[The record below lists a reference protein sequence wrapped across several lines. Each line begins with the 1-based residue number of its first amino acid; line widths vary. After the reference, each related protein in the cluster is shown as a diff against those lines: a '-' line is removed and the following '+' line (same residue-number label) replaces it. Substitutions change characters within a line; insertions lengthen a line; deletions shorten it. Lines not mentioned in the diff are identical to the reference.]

1 MNSLLE
7 KDKAYVWHPFTQAAT
22 APTPLEVVKADGPY
36 LELADGSRILDI
48 ISSWW
53 TNLHGHSHP
62 AIAKAIGEQA
72 AKLDHVI
79 FAGCTHPLAVELA
92 ERIIKLVPEGLARV
106 FYSDNGSTSVEV
118 GLKMAFQ
125 YWQNKG
131 HPEKQEF
138 ISLEHAYHGDTI
150 GAMSVGDP
158 SEFVAPFRPLLFD
171 VHHIPTPDR
180 KTSEEACLKK
190 LHDLLQ
196 ERSSTIAAMIVEP
209 MVQGAGGM
217 RIQSSRFLENV
228 AKLCQDHNVLLIADE
243 VMTGFGRTGRM
254 FACEHAGISPD
265 ILCIAKGLTGG
276 VVPLAATIA
285 TEEIFQAFWSDDTH
299 KAFLHG
305 HSFTANPITCAA
317 ALASLDLVESN
328 DILSQ
333 VATIS
338 QVYEE
343 RLPQLSKH
351 PKVEEVRWLGC
362 IGVVELKPATS
373 EGGYYDT
380 VGIRLKEE
388 FLKNG
393 ILLRPLGNVVY
404 TLPPY
409 ITPPQELHR
418 VFDLL
423 EELLS
428 SPKESE

>member
-1 MNSLLE
+1 
-7 KDKAYVWHPFTQAAT
+7 
-22 APTPLEVVKADGPY
+22 
-36 LELADGSRILDI
+36 
-48 ISSWW
+48 
-53 TNLHGHSHP
+53 
-62 AIAKAIGEQA
+62 
-72 AKLDHVI
+72 
-79 FAGCTHPLAVELA
+79 
-92 ERIIKLVPEGLARV
+92 
-106 FYSDNGSTSVEV
+106 
-118 GLKMAFQ
+118 
-125 YWQNKG
+125 
-131 HPEKQEF
+131 
-138 ISLEHAYHGDTI
+138 
-150 GAMSVGDP
+150 
-158 SEFVAPFRPLLFD
+158 
-171 VHHIPTPDR
+171 
-180 KTSEEACLKK
+180 
-190 LHDLLQ
+190 
-196 ERSSTIAAMIVEP
+196 

-217 RIQSSRFLENV
+217 RIQSSSFLESI

-243 VMTGFGRTGRM
+243 VMTGFGRTGKM

-299 KAFLHG
+299 RAFLHG

-333 VATIS
+333 VATIA

-343 RLPQLSKH
+343 RLPQLGKH

-380 VGIRLKEE
+380 VGIRLKNE

-423 EELLS
+423 EELLG
-428 SPKESE
+428 SPKE

>member
-1 MNSLLE
+1 MSTILE
-7 KDKAYVWHPFTQAAT
+7 KDNAYVWHPFTQAAI
-22 APTPLEVVKADGPY
+22 APAPLEVVGAEGPY
-36 LELADGSRILDI
+36 LELADGTRILDV

-79 FAGCTHPLAVELA
+79 FAGCTHPLAVEVA
-92 ERIIKLVPEGLARV
+92 ERIIQLTPEKLKRV

-125 YWQNKG
+125 YWQNVG
-131 HPEKQEF
+131 NPEKQEF
-138 ISLEHAYHGDTI
+138 ISFEHAYHGDTI

-158 SEFVAPFRPLLFD
+158 NEFVAPFRPLLFD

-180 KTSEEACLKK
+180 ENAEEECLQK
-190 LHDLLQ
+190 LNNLLQ
-196 ERSSTIAAMIVEP
+196 ERSSKIAAMIVEP

-217 RIQSSRFLENV
+217 RIQSPQFLKNV
-228 AKLCQDHNVLLIADE
+228 STLCQDHRVLLIADE
-243 VMTGFGRTGRM
+243 VMTGFGRTGKM

-285 TEEIFQAFWSDDTH
+285 TETIFQGFWSNDTRR
-299 KAFLHG
+299 AFLHG

-317 ALASLDLVESN
+317 ALASLELIESN

-333 VATIS
+333 VAAIS
-338 QVYEE
+338 AVYKE
-343 RLPQLSKH
+343 RLPKLAIH
-351 PKVEEVRWLGC
+351 PRVEEVRWLGC
-362 IGVVELKPATS
+362 IGVVELKPATEKS
-373 EGGYYDT
+373 GYYDT
-380 VGIRLKEE
+380 AGIQLKAE

-393 ILLRPLGNVVY
+393 ILIRPLGNVVY

-409 ITPPQELHR
+409 VTPPKELHR

-423 EELLS
+423 EEFLN
-428 SPKESE
+428 SPAN

>member
-1 MNSLLE
+1 MKTVLE
-7 KDKAYVWHPFTQAAT
+7 KDNAYVWHPFTQAAN
-22 APTPLEVVKADGPY
+22 APAPLEVVGAEGPY
-36 LELADGSRILDI
+36 LELADGTRILDV

-79 FAGCTHPLAVELA
+79 FAGCTHPLAVEVA
-92 ERIIKLVPEGLARV
+92 ERIVELTPEGLDRV

-125 YWQNKG
+125 YWQNVG
-131 HPEKQEF
+131 NPEKQEF
-138 ISLEHAYHGDTI
+138 VSFEHAYHGDTI

-180 KTSEEACLKK
+180 ETSDEECLQKLKK
-190 LHDLLQ
+190 LLQ
-196 ERSSTIAAMIVEP
+196 KRSSKIAAMIVEP

-217 RIQSSRFLENV
+217 RIQSPEFLMNV
-228 AKLCQDHNVLLIADE
+228 AALCQAHNVLLIADE
-243 VMTGFGRTGRM
+243 VMTGFGRTGKM
-254 FACEHAGISPD
+254 FASEHAGISPD

-285 TEEIFQAFWSDDTH
+285 TEKIFQAFWSSETRR
-299 KAFLHG
+299 AFLHG

-317 ALASLDLVESN
+317 ALASLELIESN

-338 QVYEE
+338 EVYKE
-343 RLPQLSKH
+343 RLPKLATH
-351 PKVEEVRWLGC
+351 PRVEEVRWLGC
-362 IGVVELKPATS
+362 IGVVELKPATETS
-373 EGGYYDT
+373 GYYDT
-380 VGIRLKEE
+380 AGIQLKEE

-393 ILLRPLGNVVY
+393 ILIRPLGNVVY

-409 ITPPQELHR
+409 ITPPEELHR

-423 EELLS
+423 EEFLGN
-428 SPKESE
+428 PAK